1 MKGILDKVEESLD
14 FQLKEMNLR
23 LQRLGRCFS
32 PLSKIEH
39 ASAFLYWTEG
49 PIKHFNLLPHRI
61 CAQQRACVRSCE
73 NVSLAFIV
81 WRMIQVTPGS
91 IKILVALAIIKW
103 PQ

>member
-1 MKGILDKVEESLD
+1 MWKMSLVEVKGNLDKLKGNLDKVKGILDKVEESLD

-49 PIKHFNLLPHRI
+49 LIKHFNLLLRRI
-61 CAQQRACVRSCE
+61 CARARE
-73 NVSLAFIV
+73 LLKSLFNY
-81 WRMIQVTPGS
+81 
-91 IKILVALAIIKW
+91 LLN
-103 PQ
+103 